1 MSVDPTS
8 TASPVDDIKHA
19 NSSQIERD
27 AASSDWSVDARK
39 EVFDVTQIDPVLAR
53 KMALINEAIEE
64 IGMTPFQWK
73 LFFLNGF
80 GYAVDSVS
88 SIPYHRRLADDQAPY
103 CLSIDSSACRS
114 TGVR

>member
-1 MSVDPTS
+1 MSADSPS
-8 TASPVDDIKHA
+8 TAYSKDTKHA
-19 NSSQIERD
+19 FSSEVD
-27 AASSDWSVDARK
+27 EHAMSSDSSIDLRK
-39 EVFDVTQIDPVLAR
+39 EVFDATKIDPGLAQ

-88 SIPYHRRLADDQAPY
+88 SNPYFFHHYLI
-103 CLSIDSSACRS
+103 S
-114 TGVR
+114 

>member
-1 MSVDPTS
+1 MSADSPS
-8 TASPVDDIKHA
+8 TAYSKGAKHA
-19 NSSQIERD
+19 FSSEVDEHAR
-27 AASSDWSVDARK
+27 SSDTSIDLQN
-39 EVFDVTQIDPVLAR
+39 EVFDATKIDPKLAQ

-88 SIPYHRRLADDQAPY
+88 SNPYLFHH
-103 CLSIDSSACRS
+103 CLIS
-114 TGVR
+114 